1 MVTTVKGNDGA
12 DLTPEQT
19 ARRRWMGVLAR
30 TPASVLE
37 AVWAAQDR
45 VPGHVRLRAPEVGSA
60 LVRARIGGTGGRFNM
75 GEMTLTRC
83 AVRLDDGTVGLSHV
97 AGRDRRH
104 AELAALFDALLQ
116 MPDRRASLEAALI
129 GPQEAAQNAARRG
142 RSAKA
147 AASKVDF
154 FTLARGE

>member
-1 MVTTVKGNDGA
+1 
-12 DLTPEQT
+12 
-19 ARRRWMGVLAR
+19 
-30 TPASVLE
+30 
-37 AVWAAQDR
+37 
-45 VPGHVRLRAPEVGSA
+45 
-60 LVRARIGGTGGRFNM
+60 M

-97 AGRDRRH
+97 AGCDRRH

-129 GPQEAAQNAARRG
+129 DPQEAAQNDARRV

-147 AASKVDF
+147 AASRVDF